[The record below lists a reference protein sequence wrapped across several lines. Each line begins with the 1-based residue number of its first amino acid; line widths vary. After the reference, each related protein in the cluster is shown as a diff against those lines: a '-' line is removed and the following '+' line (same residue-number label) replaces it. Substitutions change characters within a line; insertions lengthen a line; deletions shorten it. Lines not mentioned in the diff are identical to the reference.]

1 MTRWRRGFAR
11 GKGEREEK
19 RRAALEKFDS
29 EEERKRREEEFLA
42 RYRGK

>member
-1 MTRWRRGFAR
+1 M
-11 GKGEREEK
+11 REEK
-19 RRAALEKFDS
+19 RRAALGRFDG